1 MQCMLGRLAYKRTI
15 HRSRGSSPGWRLIM
29 LLAMVVCSALSFTP
43 PPIVTRVASRRDLTS
58 VSRRDALRFV
68 GVGAL
73 TAATPAVAFDN
84 AIGEYANYA
93 DKPKRPGNPPK
104 DLGTAQRSINVNS
117 IEADPETFLGLRGCD
132 GKPNCFS
139 TTGDSLLSDRI
150 LTGVDTLIPPW
161 KPPAGDSAPFKSLAQ
176 AVKAYQPGQSFIDG
190 GGFKVVKETD
200 TYLYLQFES
209 LKKGYIDDVE
219 FFLGPSGLV
228 QVRSGSR
235 VGQTDFGVNA
245 SRLNYIAAA
254 LRKQGWSIDDISP
267 KTHAD
272 YFYAADDARDQTF
285 DQDRR
290 KGTEMENARMERPT
304 VG

>member
-1 MQCMLGRLAYKRTI
+1 
-15 HRSRGSSPGWRLIM
+15 M

-161 KPPAGDSAPFKSLAQ
+161 KPPQVAG
-176 AVKAYQPGQSFIDG
+176 PGCQGVPARPILHRRRRLQG
-190 GGFKVVKETD
+190 GQRNGHIP
-200 TYLYLQFES
+200 L
-209 LKKGYIDDVE
+209 
-219 FFLGPSGLV
+219 PSV
-228 QVRSGSR
+228 
-235 VGQTDFGVNA
+235 
-245 SRLNYIAAA
+245 
-254 LRKQGWSIDDISP
+254 
-267 KTHAD
+267 
-272 YFYAADDARDQTF
+272 
-285 DQDRR
+285 
-290 KGTEMENARMERPT
+290 
-304 VG
+304 